1 MHHKDKH
8 TSRQEDT
15 NGIFIPKFVYY
26 SEQVKLVD
34 FVKTGVTVPSCIQ
47 WGRFSQTT
55 GEKLLTVA

>member
-1 MHHKDKH
+1 MHHKDKL
-8 TSRQEDT
+8 TSRTRRHEW
-15 NGIFIPKFVYY
+15 FIPKFLYY

-34 FVKTGVTVPSCIQ
+34 IVKTGVTVPSCIQ